1 MKQLI
6 VPVVL
11 ALSAC
16 SIAQPHPDLV
26 DTLSAARVVGGVS
39 VESHERWV
47 LTPLSAVRLQ
57 SGDSRYAH
65 LESAARQGLSESL
78 RVAEDAP
85 WHVVVHWPDAPQA
98 EREATREFLRVDL
111 LPWQVMVPLPAERQR
126 LVVDVLDASGVHWVQ
141 RLHVDVEPW
150 WFGADWRS
158 EEALTRAFA
167 AVGRALVG
175 T

>member
-1 MKQLI
+1 MKHFFLATL
-6 VPVVL
+6 L

-16 SIAQPHPDLV
+16 SIARPHPDLV
-26 DTLSAARVVGGVS
+26 DTVSAARLTGGVS
-39 VESHERWV
+39 VKSNERWV
-47 LTPLSAVRLQ
+47 LTPLSRVRLQ
-57 SGDSRYAH
+57 SSGGRYAH
-65 LESAARQGLSESL
+65 LESAARQGLAQSL
-78 RVAEDAP
+78 RVEEDAP

-98 EREATREFLRVDL
+98 EREATRELLRIDL

-126 LVVDVLDASGVHWVQ
+126 LVVDVVDASGAHWVQ

-150 WFGADWRS
+150 WFGPDWRS